1 MVTLINYSSKTNNSV
16 ILTVEKIDVAPLYS
30 LRAESRV
37 GWGLKGGTQ
46 PSEFICK
53 LEISKDR
60 LINGES

>member
-37 GWGLKGGTQ
+37 GWGLKGAHNPVNSSVNWRFQKT
-46 PSEFICK
+46 
-53 LEISKDR
+53 D
-60 LINGES
+60 